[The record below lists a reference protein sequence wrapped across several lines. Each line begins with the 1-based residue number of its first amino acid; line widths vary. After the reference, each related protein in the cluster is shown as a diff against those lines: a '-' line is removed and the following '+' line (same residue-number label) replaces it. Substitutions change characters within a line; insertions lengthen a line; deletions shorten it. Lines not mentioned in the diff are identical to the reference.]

1 MRKFK
6 AHWGGRVTPKRR
18 ELAMPRVRRE
28 LVGLELVEAMVAAA
42 CIEKLE
48 HATADA
54 GSQVP

>member
-1 MRKFK
+1 MRMLK
-6 AHWGGRVTPKRR
+6 ALERSSHAKASGVGD
-18 ELAMPRVRRE
+18 PRVRRE
-28 LVGLELVEAMVAAA
+28 LVGLVLVEAMVAAA